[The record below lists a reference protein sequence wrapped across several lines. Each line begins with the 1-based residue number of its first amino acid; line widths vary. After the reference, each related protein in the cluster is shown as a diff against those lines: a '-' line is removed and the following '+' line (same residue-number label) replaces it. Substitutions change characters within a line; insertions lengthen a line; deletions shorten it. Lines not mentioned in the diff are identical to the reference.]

1 MTNQIEALELYA
13 EIYGEETAVI
23 FEIASFKYAGHLI
36 AVDLL
41 QDGTEEA
48 PNFFI
53 HCRSVSAEAI
63 KQGRV
68 YPVEF
73 AESEASFEI
82 HQTFSGN
89 GEAYE
94 LTRDE
99 IRGIVAEL
107 IASEDFEA
115 VN

>member
-1 MTNQIEALELYA
+1 MTNQIEAREMYA

-23 FEIASFKYAGHLI
+23 FEIALFKYAGHLI

-53 HCRSVSAEAI
+53 HCRSVSAEATER
-63 KQGRV
+63 GL
-68 YPVEF
+68 YPAEF

-89 GEAYE
+89 GKLYE

-99 IRGIVAEL
+99 IQGIVAEL
-107 IASEDFEA
+107 IASGEFQA